1 MAAYGQRSVERGTA
15 IDPVFEKIRDRL
27 IHTFSPMIPSADVRA
42 QAAKMAMR
50 GLSTLVP
57 QSPQT
62 VINPTS
68 PSIYKPI
75 DARIRATMNL
85 RKRIPQGEV

>member
-1 MAAYGQRSVERGTA
+1 MSAYGQRLIEEDTA
-15 IDPVFEKIRDRL
+15 MDPVYEVIRQRL
-27 IHTFSPMIPSADVRA
+27 LNTLTPMIPSGDIRA
-42 QAAKMAMR
+42 QAAQATIR

-85 RKRIPQGEV
+85 RNRIPQGDV

>member
-1 MAAYGQRSVERGTA
+1 MAPYGPKLVDEKTSM
-15 IDPVFEKIRDRL
+15 DPVYERIRQRL
-27 IHTFSPMIPSADVRA
+27 LNTVSPMIPSGDTRA
-42 QAAKMAMR
+42 NAAKAILQ

-57 QSPQT
+57 QSPET

-85 RKRIPQGEV
+85 RNRQPEGEV